1 MNRQYIGARYVPKFF
16 DDGKGSSEWIS
27 GLSYEPLTVVTHLGN
42 SFTSKKP
49 VPANTEI
56 TDTNYWVVTGNYNA
70 QVEEYRQETVRVA
83 NDLAT
88 EVANRE
94 STDNNILKNI
104 EDAKDANKTEIV
116 LFGDS
121 WVDYTHNPD
130 NVRIPQVLNSCT
142 GMGVHNYSYGGSG
155 FIVENGYMK
164 QIDDFVSDNTFDHT
178 KVSCCILIAG
188 LNEYNPMT
196 PKETFVTYLQN
207 WVDKLRQYT
216 DAPIY
221 WFFDYSMVNDVRDK
235 GFNRDFYDQLDYFN
249 YVANN
254 VGRKIHCQNMQ
265 GWVRFEENNNYWDTN
280 NYYHP
285 NANGST
291 EVGFNIAK
299 VIMGLTPILYQYCYV
314 IGSWENSSSTLNKM
328 YIEYN
333 LKNDR
338 LYATVSC
345 AIAASGTSAPS
356 TIEFDVN
363 YSHRTPAG
371 LTNNIKITEG
381 IITTH
386 YGKKVYFYD
395 TDKVYG
401 KYVSGYNLIEMMCYR
416 Q

>member
-1 MNRQYIGARYVPKFF
+1 
-16 DDGKGSSEWIS
+16 
-27 GLSYEPLTVVTHLGN
+27 
-42 SFTSKKP
+42 
-49 VPANTEI
+49 
-56 TDTNYWVVTGNYNA
+56 
-70 QVEEYRQETVRVA
+70 
-83 NDLAT
+83 
-88 EVANRE
+88 
-94 STDNNILKNI
+94 
-104 EDAKDANKTEIV
+104 
-116 LFGDS
+116 
-121 WVDYTHNPD
+121 
-130 NVRIPQVLNSCT
+130 
-142 GMGVHNYSYGGSG
+142 MGVHNYSYGGSG

-363 YSHRTPAG
+363 YSHSTPAG

>member
-27 GLSYEPLTVVTHLGN
+27 SLSYEPLTVVTHLGN
-42 SFTSKKP
+42 SFTSKKA

-56 TDTNYWVVTGNYNA
+56 TDTNYWVATGNYNA
-70 QVEEYRQETVRVA
+70 QVEEYRQETIRAV
-83 NDLAT
+83 NGLAT

-94 STDNNILKNI
+94 SADNNILKNI
-104 EDAKDANKTEIV
+104 EDAKDVNKTEIV

-121 WVDYTHNPD
+121 WSDYNHDTG
-130 NVRIPQVLNSCT
+130 NVRIPQVLNTCT
-142 GMGVHNYSYGGSG
+142 GMGVHNYSYGGTG
-155 FIVENGYMK
+155 FMAVKGYME
-164 QIDDFVSDNTFDHT
+164 QIDHFLYDNRFDHT

-221 WFFDYSMVNDVRDK
+221 WFFNYSMVNDVRDN
-235 GFNRDFYDQLDYFN
+235 GFNRDFYDQQDYFN
-249 YVANN
+249 YVANH

-265 GWVRFEENNNYWDTN
+265 GWVRFEENNNYWNTD

-291 EVGFNIAK
+291 EVGFNIAR

-314 IGSWENSSSTLNKM
+314 TGTWENSSSTLSKM
-328 YIEYN
+328 YVEYN

-345 AIAASGTSAPS
+345 PIAASGTSTPS

-363 YSHRTPAG
+363 YSHNTPAG
-371 LTNNIKITEG
+371 LTNNVKITEG
-381 IITTH
+381 IMTTN

-401 KYVSGYNLIEMMCYR
+401 KDVAGYILTEMMCYR

>member
-1 MNRQYIGARYVPKFF
+1 M
-16 DDGKGSSEWIS
+16 
-27 GLSYEPLTVVTHLGN
+27 SYEPLTVVTHLGN

-56 TDTNYWVVTGNYNA
+56 TDTNYWVVTSNYNA

-83 NDLAT
+83 NGLAT

-94 STDNNILKNI
+94 SADKNILKNI

-121 WVDYTHNPD
+121 WVDYTHNPN

-142 GMGVHNYSYGGSG
+142 GMDVHNYSYGGTG
-155 FIVENGYMK
+155 FITEKGYME

-216 DAPIY
+216 DTPIY
-221 WFFDYSMVNDVRDK
+221 WFFDYSMVNDVRNN
-235 GFNRDFYDQLDYFN
+235 GFNRDFYDQQDYFN

-314 IGSWENSSSTLNKM
+314 EGTWENSSSTLSKM
-328 YIEYN
+328 YVKYN
-333 LKNDR
+333 LKMTGYMQLFLAQLR
-338 LYATVSC
+338 HLELVSL
-345 AIAASGTSAPS
+345 
-356 TIEFDVN
+356 VN
-363 YSHRTPAG
+363 MN
-371 LTNNIKITEG
+371 LML
-381 IITTH
+381 IIH
-386 YGKKVYFYD
+386 IVRPQG
-395 TDKVYG
+395 
-401 KYVSGYNLIEMMCYR
+401 
-416 Q
+416 

>member
-56 TDTNYWVVTGNYNA
+56 TDTNYWVVTSNYNA

-130 NVRIPQVLNSCT
+130 SVRIPQVLNSCT
-142 GMGVHNYSYGGSG
+142 GMGVHNYSYGGTG
-155 FIVENGYMK
+155 FIAEKGYMN

-235 GFNRDFYDQLDYFN
+235 GFNRDFYDQQDYFN

-363 YSHRTPAG
+363 YSHSTPAG
-371 LTNNIKITEG
+371 LTSNIKITEG
-381 IITTH
+381 IITTN

-401 KYVSGYNLIEMMCYR
+401 KYVPGYNLTEMMCYR

>member
-42 SFTSKKP
+42 TFTSKKP

-70 QVEEYRQETVRVA
+70 QVEEYRQEIVRVA
-83 NDLAT
+83 NGLAT

-94 STDNNILKNI
+94 SADNNILKNI

-121 WVDYTHNPD
+121 WIDYTHNPN

-142 GMGVHNYSYGGSG
+142 GMSVHNYSYGGSG
-155 FIVENGYMK
+155 FIVEKGYME

-207 WVDKLRQYT
+207 WVDKLRQHT
-216 DAPIY
+216 DIPIY
-221 WFFDYSMVNDVRDK
+221 WFFDYSMVNDVRGN
-235 GFNRDFYDQLDYFN
+235 GFNRDFYDQQDYFN

-299 VIMGLTPILYQYCYV
+299 VIMGLTPMLYQYCYV
-314 IGSWENSSSTLNKM
+314 EGTWENSSSTLSKM
-328 YIEYN
+328 YVKYN

-345 AIAASGTSAPS
+345 PIAASGTSAPS
-356 TIEFDVN
+356 INEFDVN
-363 YSHRTPAG
+363 YSHSTPAG
-371 LTNNIKITEG
+371 LDTNVKITEG
-381 IITTH
+381 IIITK
-386 YGKKVYFYD
+386 YGKAVYFYD

-401 KYVSGYNLIEMMCYR
+401 NIVPGYILTEMMCYR

>member
-56 TDTNYWVVTGNYNA
+56 TDTNYWVVTSNYNA

-83 NDLAT
+83 NGLAT

-94 STDNNILKNI
+94 SADNNILKNI

-121 WVDYTHNPD
+121 WIDYTHNPN

-155 FIVENGYMK
+155 FIVEKGYMK
-164 QIDDFVSDNTFDHT
+164 QIDDFASDNTFDHT

-216 DAPIY
+216 DMPIY
-221 WFFDYSMVNDVRDK
+221 WFFDYSMVNDVRGN
-235 GFNRDFYDQLDYFN
+235 GFNRDFYDQQDYFN

-285 NANGST
+285 NAYGST
-291 EVGFNIAK
+291 EVGFNIAR

-314 IGSWENSSSTLNKM
+314 EGTWENSSSTLSKM
-328 YIEYN
+328 YVKYN

-345 AIAASGTSAPS
+345 PIAASGTSAPS
-356 TIEFDVN
+356 TNEFVVN
-363 YSHRTPAG
+363 YSHSTPAG
-371 LTNNIKITEG
+371 LDTNVKITEG
-381 IITTH
+381 IITTK
-386 YGKKVYFYD
+386 YGKAVYFYD

-401 KYVSGYNLIEMMCYR
+401 KIVAGYILTEMMCYR

>member
-42 SFTSKKP
+42 TFTSKKP

-94 STDNNILKNI
+94 SADNNILKNI

-121 WVDYTHNPD
+121 WVDYTNNPN

-142 GMGVHNYSYGGSG
+142 GMGVHNYSYGGTG
-155 FIVENGYMK
+155 FIAEKGYMK

-216 DAPIY
+216 DTPIY
-221 WFFDYSMVNDVRDK
+221 WFFDYSMVNDVRGN
-235 GFNRDFYDQLDYFN
+235 GFNRDFYDQQDYFN

-299 VIMGLTPILYQYCYV
+299 VIMGLTPTLYQYCYV
-314 IGSWENSSSTLNKM
+314 EGTWENSLSTLSKM
-328 YIEYN
+328 YVKYN

-345 AIAASGTSAPS
+345 PIAASGTSAPS
-356 TIEFDVN
+356 IYEFDVN
-363 YSHRTPAG
+363 YSHSTPAG
-371 LTNNIKITEG
+371 LDTNVKITEG
-381 IITTH
+381 IITTK
-386 YGKKVYFYD
+386 YGKAVYFYD

-401 KYVSGYNLIEMMCYR
+401 KIVAGYILTEMMCYR

>member
-42 SFTSKKP
+42 TFTSKKP

-94 STDNNILKNI
+94 SADNNILKNI

-121 WVDYTHNPD
+121 WVDYTHNPN

-142 GMGVHNYSYGGSG
+142 GMGVHNYSYGGTG
-155 FIVENGYMK
+155 FIAEKGYMK

-216 DAPIY
+216 DMPIY
-221 WFFDYSMVNDVRDK
+221 WFFDYSMVNDVRAN

-291 EVGFNIAK
+291 EVGFNIAR

-314 IGSWENSSSTLNKM
+314 EGTWENSSSTLSKM
-328 YIEYN
+328 YVKYN

-345 AIAASGTSAPS
+345 PIAASGTSAPS
-356 TIEFDVN
+356 VNEFNVN
-363 YSHRTPAG
+363 YSHNTPAG
-371 LTNNIKITEG
+371 LDTNVKISEG
-381 IITTH
+381 IITTK
-386 YGKKVYFYD
+386 YGKAVYFYD
-395 TDKVYG
+395 TDNVYG
-401 KYVSGYNLIEMMCYR
+401 KIVPGYILTEMMCYR

>member
-16 DDGKGSSEWIS
+16 DDGKGSNEWIS
-27 GLSYEPLTVVTHLGN
+27 GLSYEPLTIVTHLGN
-42 SFTSKKP
+42 FFTSKKH

-56 TDTNYWVVTGNYNA
+56 TDTNYWIVTSNYNA

-83 NDLAT
+83 NGLAT

-94 STDNNILKNI
+94 SADNNILKNI

-121 WVDYTHNPD
+121 WVDYTNDPN

-142 GMGVHNYSYGGSG
+142 GMGVHNYGHGGTG

-164 QIDDFVSDNTFDHT
+164 QIDNFVSDNTFDHT

-221 WFFDYSMVNDVRDK
+221 WFFDYSMVNDVRGN

-265 GWVRFEENNNYWDTN
+265 GWVRFEENNNYWNTA

-299 VIMGLTPILYQYCYV
+299 VIMGLTPILYQYCY
-314 IGSWENSSSTLNKM
+314 IEGTWENSSSTLSNM
-328 YIEYN
+328 YVKYN

-345 AIAASGTSAPS
+345 PIAASGTSAPS
-356 TIEFDVN
+356 TPEFNVN
-363 YSHRTPAG
+363 YSHSTPAM
-371 LTNNIKITEG
+371 LDTNVKISEG
-381 IITTH
+381 IITTK
-386 YGKKVYFYD
+386 YGKAIYFYD
-395 TDKVYG
+395 TDNVYG
-401 KYVSGYNLIEMMCYR
+401 KVVPGYILTEMMCYR

>member
-16 DDGKGSSEWIS
+16 DDGKGSSEWVS

-42 SFTSKKP
+42 TFTSKKP

-56 TDTNYWVVTGNYNA
+56 TDTNYWVVTGNYNE
-70 QVEEYRQETVRVA
+70 QVEEYRQEVVRVT
-83 NDLAT
+83 NGLAT

-94 STDNNILKNI
+94 SADNNILKNI

-121 WVDYTHNPD
+121 WIDYTNNPN

-155 FIVENGYMK
+155 FIVEKGYMK

-216 DAPIY
+216 DMPIY
-221 WFFDYSMVNDVRDK
+221 WFFDYSMVNDVRGN

-254 VGRKIHCQNMQ
+254 VCRKIHCQNMQ

-299 VIMGLTPILYQYCYV
+299 VIMGLTPTLYQYCYIV
-314 IGSWENSSSTLNKM
+314 GTWENSSSTLSKM
-328 YIEYN
+328 YIKYN
-333 LKNDR
+333 LKDDR
-338 LYATVSC
+338 LYATVAC
-345 AIAASGTSAPS
+345 PIAASGTSAPS
-356 TIEFDVN
+356 INEFAVN
-363 YSHRTPAG
+363 YSHSTPG
-371 LTNNIKITEG
+371 KLDTNVKITEG
-381 IITTH
+381 IITAK
-386 YGKKVYFYD
+386 YGETVFFYD

-401 KYVSGYNLIEMMCYR
+401 KIVSGYNVTEMMCYR

>member
-42 SFTSKKP
+42 SFISKKP

-56 TDTNYWVVTGNYNA
+56 TDTNYWVVTSNYNA
-70 QVEEYRQETVRVA
+70 QVEEYRQETVKIA
-83 NDLAT
+83 NGLAT

-121 WVDYTHNPD
+121 WVDYTNDPN
-130 NVRIPQVLNSCT
+130 NVRIPQALNSCT
-142 GMGVHNYSYGGSG
+142 GMGVHNYGYGGTG
-155 FIVENGYMK
+155 FIAEKGYMK

-188 LNEYNPMT
+188 LNEYNPKT

-207 WVDKLRQYT
+207 WIDKLRQYT

-221 WFFDYSMVNDVRDK
+221 WFFDYSMVNDVRGN
-235 GFNRDFYDQLDYFN
+235 GFNRDFYYQQDYFN

-265 GWVRFEENNNYWDTN
+265 GWVRFEENNNYWNTS

-285 NANGST
+285 NADGST

-299 VIMGLTPILYQYCYV
+299 VIMGLTPTLYQYCY
-314 IGSWENSSSTLNKM
+314 IEGSWENSSSTLSKM
-328 YIEYN
+328 YIKYN
-333 LKNDR
+333 IKNAR

-345 AIAASGTSAPS
+345 AISASGTSAPS
-356 TIEFDVN
+356 TVEFVVN
-363 YSHRTPAG
+363 YSHSTPAA
-371 LTNNIKITEG
+371 LDTNVKITEG
-381 IITTH
+381 IITTKN
-386 YGKKVYFYD
+386 GKAIYFYD

-401 KYVSGYNLIEMMCYR
+401 KIVPGYILTEMMCYR